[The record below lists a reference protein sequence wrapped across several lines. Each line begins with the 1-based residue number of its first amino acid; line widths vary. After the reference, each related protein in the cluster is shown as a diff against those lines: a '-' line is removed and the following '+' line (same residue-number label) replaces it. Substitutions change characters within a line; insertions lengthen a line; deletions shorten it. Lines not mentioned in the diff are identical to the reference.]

1 VKRHVLVFIALLLPL
16 AGCNDD
22 VDVEPV
28 AASGG
33 TLCVTDFEQC
43 VNPIF
48 DAVIMGKTG
57 QTTCSGSGCHE
68 VGAGSGGAFKIF
80 ANAQPGS
87 PEILSNFFAAKGFA
101 NLDEPDKSKILL
113 EPLQG
118 ESSISGT
125 HTGGDIFP
133 TTGDA
138 CYQAVFQW
146 ASTRV
151 SDTDSESC
159 GICAT
164 IDTSVCGY

>member
-1 VKRHVLVFIALLLPL
+1 MNRNALFITVLLLPL
-16 AGCNDD
+16 AGCNDG
-22 VDVEPV
+22 VDNEP
-28 AASGG
+28 AAATGG
-33 TLCVTDFEQC
+33 TLCVADFEQC

-48 DAVIMGKTG
+48 DAVITGRTG
-57 QTTCSGSGCHE
+57 QATCAGSGCHE
-68 VGAGSGGAFKIF
+68 AGTGSGGAFKVF

-101 NLDEPDKSKILL
+101 NLDDPGKSKVLL

-133 TTGDA
+133 DTADS

-151 SDTDSESC
+151 SEADSTSC
-159 GICAT
+159 GLCTTVNTAT
-164 IDTSVCGY
+164 CGY